1 MSTKTFPNGTIRF
14 SKHKSNKGNPY
25 YPKGVNDAGG
35 MEQFVRGTV
44 SRNMFLILD
53 RFHKLPTEQSVRD
66 LDIATRDWLIESII
80 YDSKV
85 QKAALEGRE
94 ITDNFSDNS
103 EEYMNDVYNASGQA
117 KMIADGDDIDD
128 LAEQIRN
135 STDGDDVDWDA
146 KIDAQIDAA
155 LEEKSA
161 SDARTQEQIDAN
173 IEEATRRAQEK
184 LSFDD
189 DDFDEL

>member
-1 MSTKTFPNGTIRF
+1 
-14 SKHKSNKGNPY
+14 
-25 YPKGVNDAGG
+25 
-35 MEQFVRGTV
+35 MEQFVRGTI

-66 LDIATRDWLIESII
+66 LDVATRDWLIESII

-155 LEEKSA
+155 LEEKA
-161 SDARTQEQIDAN
+161 STDARTQEQIDAN